1 MLANGKFQGTINGKH
16 LNDYKKGIDWDIKD
30 ENKRLE
36 LINEIF
42 NLDEI
47 GSNEEFWQEIW
58 DCGICKVNLN
68 TTDARW
74 EETNIAKFLETVG
87 NYFMYGYNKK
97 EKKRRDNLELFE
109 TMSEEDITN
118 DKNYRLAPPNKIDK
132 SDFRLRELFKGTYED
147 YVEKVKD
154 KGYEIKER
162 ETWERIKYNEQEKIR
177 FLTDAQKNL
186 DVLKEQME
194 RLKKE
199 GTLQYNKCATTSFSK
214 MNVKIK
220 LSKQLERYG
229 LSNKDILEIEDK
241 IYREKNRS
249 TGVMLFHLQ
258 SNLKDVKDYMIDCKL
273 SYMNRVMIKPPKCPT
288 VHKVLEKIDYLDP
301 THIRGMLMLGNM
313 KLDPSKD
320 MAVIANDIN
329 KKIKSMY
336 SLGQLSDRD
345 MHIIE
350 GIRFNVSQ
358 ETLGKELGVTA
369 DAISKTLNRIC
380 DNIAKSFYDDHMDW
394 YFLNVSK
401 GKYKRCSKCG
411 EVKLTNQFDKKGKQ
425 GLQSRCKS
433 CRKNS

>member
-1 MLANGKFQGTINGKH
+1 MLTNGKFQGTINGKR
-16 LNDYKKGIDWDIKD
+16 LNDYKKSIDWNIKD
-30 ENKRLE
+30 EDKRLR

-74 EETNIAKFLETVG
+74 EETNVAKFLETVG
-87 NYFMYGYNKK
+87 SYLMYGYNKK
-97 EKKRRDNLELFE
+97 EKKRKDDLELFE
-109 TMSEEDITN
+109 TMSTEDVTN

-147 YVEKVKD
+147 YVELVKD

-162 ETWERIKYNEQEKIR
+162 ETWERIKHNEQEKIR
-177 FLTDAQKNL
+177 LLTDAQRNL

-199 GTLQYNKCATTSFSK
+199 GALQFNKHVTTSFPK

-229 LSNKDILEIEDK
+229 LNNKNVLEIEEM
-241 IYREKNRS
+241 IYKEKNRATS
-249 TGVMLFHLQ
+249 VMLFHLQ
-258 SNLKDVKDYMIDCKL
+258 SNLRDVKDYMIDCKL
-273 SYMNRVMIKPPKCPT
+273 SHMNRVMIKPPKCPT

-301 THIRGMLMLGNM
+301 THIRGMLMLGDM

-320 MAVIANDIN
+320 MAVIANDIS
-329 KKIKSMY
+329 KKIKEMY

-345 MHIIE
+345 MRIIE
-350 GIRFNVSQ
+350 GVRFNVTH
-358 ETLGKELGVTA
+358 ETLGNELGVTSS
-369 DAISKTLNRIC
+369 AIRKTLDRIC
-380 DNIAKSFYDDHMDW
+380 NNIAKSFYKDHIDW

-401 GKYKRCSKCG
+401 GKYKKCSRCGK
-411 EVKLTNQFDKKGKQ
+411 VKLTNQFSKNGEK
-425 GLQSRCKS
+425 LRSNCKS
-433 CRKNS
+433 CK